1 MHIACEHL
9 HYTYPGADFPVFS
22 DLDWSLEGPGF
33 FALFGLSGTGK
44 STLAR
49 LISGELSP
57 GQGEIDCPNAKRILY
72 THNAER
78 IPGWNTVG
86 AHLRSVTPASKTSL
100 LNTIL
105 KDYGME
111 AHLESR
117 FSGLSMGQK
126 NRINLARY
134 LVQEFDLLIADE
146 VLANVDEP
154 TRNHILERLKI
165 LFPQKTFLY
174 ISHNALEVARFSQAV
189 YVLPHGSTAGTN
201 RIHKITGLDQ
211 QEGMETPEELVQ
223 ERVYAVLR
231 SAASASEPLP

>member
-1 MHIACEHL
+1 MYIACRNL
-9 HYTYPGADFPVFS
+9 HYTYPGANSPVFS
-22 DLDWSLEGPGF
+22 NLDWSIEGPGF

-57 GQGEIDCPNAKRILY
+57 MQGDIDCPNARRVLY

-86 AHLRSVTPASKTSL
+86 AHLRSVTPASKASL
-100 LNTIL
+100 LTTIL

-111 AHLESR
+111 AHLENR

-154 TRNHILERLKI
+154 TRNHILERLKT
-165 LFPQKTFLY
+165 LFPQKTFIY
-174 ISHNALEVARFSQAV
+174 ISHNALEVARFSQTIH
-189 YVLPHGSTAGTN
+189 VLPHGPATGTN
-201 RIHKITGLDQ
+201 KIYKITGLDQ
-211 QEGMETPEELVQ
+211 QEGMETPEKLVQ
-223 ERVYAVLR
+223 ERVYAILK
-231 SAASASEPLP
+231 SAASTSESRP